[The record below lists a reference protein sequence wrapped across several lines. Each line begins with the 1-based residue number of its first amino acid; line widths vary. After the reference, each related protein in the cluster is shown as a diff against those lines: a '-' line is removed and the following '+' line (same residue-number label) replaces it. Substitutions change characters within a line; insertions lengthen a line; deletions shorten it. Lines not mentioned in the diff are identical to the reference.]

1 MIRARY
7 YQYAAFTV
15 YLLIAPT
22 ASMSAEEMVPLKI
35 DYPPPALGAT
45 ARLLETN
52 VECYDGSAL
61 KPPVTLLV
69 PVGTTNV
76 ALNKPVTSSTGTTN
90 LYANLVARNGDKTAI
105 IAGAPTNLNWIT
117 GGDKSSPVGRD
128 MNFLWVGSRKQW
140 IQIDLGAEVN
150 IYAVAVWHCYFIA
163 NTVFN
168 NVVVQICDRP
178 DFQENVSTI
187 FNNDT
192 KNELGLGA
200 GKDRLYCET
209 RWGKLIDAKGIKGR
223 YVRLYSNGSNIGK
236 INYYLQV
243 EVYGK

>member
-1 MIRARY
+1 MLWVPIG
-7 YQYAAFTV
+7 AA
-15 YLLIAPT
+15 
-22 ASMSAEEMVPLKI
+22 
-35 DYPPPALGAT
+35 
-45 ARLLETN
+45 
-52 VECYDGSAL
+52 
-61 KPPVTLLV
+61 
-69 PVGTTNV
+69 NV
-76 ALNKPVTSSTGTTN
+76 ALHKAVTSSTGTTN
-90 LYANLVARNGDKTAI
+90 LHANLPYIRAHPTDISKN
-105 IAGAPTNLNWIT
+105 APTNLNWIT
-117 GGDKSSPVGRD
+117 SGEKVWLPYSNMD
-128 MNFLWVGSRKQW
+128 FLQTGIRKQW

-150 IYAVAVWHCYFIA
+150 IYAVAVWHCYFMRY
-163 NTVFN
+163 TVFN
-168 NVVVQICDRP
+168 NVVVQICDQP

-223 YVRLYSNGSNIGK
+223 YVRLYSNGSNLGK